1 MKGVHD
7 RVRSTCGAMHPVQE
21 HRIVVFLSLGKRV
34 IVGGPLQVNESQE
47 IGWETGR
54 KDVLHVIG
62 KRTVDIGLLKIIPN
76 NECEDVVSV
85 APILFLEGLGHS
97 LTIVG
102 R

>member
-1 MKGVHD
+1 MY
-7 RVRSTCGAMHPVQE
+7 PVQE
-21 HRIVVFLSLGKRV
+21 HCIIVFLSLGEGVV
-34 IVGGPLQVNESQE
+34 ISRPLQVDESQE
-47 IGWETGR
+47 IRWETGR
-54 KDVLHVIG
+54 EDVLDMVS

-97 LTIVG
+97 LTIMG